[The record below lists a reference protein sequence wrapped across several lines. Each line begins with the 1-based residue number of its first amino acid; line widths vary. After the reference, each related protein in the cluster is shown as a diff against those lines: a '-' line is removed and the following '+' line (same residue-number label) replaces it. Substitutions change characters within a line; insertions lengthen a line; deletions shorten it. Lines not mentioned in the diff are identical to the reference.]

1 MINIKLFGNSKVYK
15 DHLKY
20 FFHVLLLMSI
30 LTITKRGKKMDL
42 ILNSLMLHFLVFGFG
57 IFISFVIFTMIIFPI
72 YLKLYRGK

>member
-30 LTITKRGKKMDL
+30 LTITKRGQKMNTIIFHL
-42 ILNSLMLHFLVFGFG
+42 LVFGFG